1 MAKIIKGIF
10 PTFQE
15 KENTITAIIVA
26 GGSGRRMG
34 IDFNKL
40 FLSIEEKP
48 IIAYTLDVFENC
60 LDIDDIIIVAAEKD
74 FNFVKEIVEAF
85 EYEKVSNIVVGGA
98 TRQESVRCG
107 LSALSDDCDVVLIHD
122 GARPLVTN
130 QSILNCI
137 EETVK
142 NGAAALGTPVKDT
155 IKSAKDGFIKDTV
168 PRDNLYLIQTPQ
180 GFDRNLIVDAHNY
193 ALENGLDATDDC
205 KLVEALGKKVAIVP
219 SESSNIKLTTPD
231 DYFMIS
237 ALLAYR
243 GDFE

>member
-26 GGSGRRMG
+26 GGSGKRMG

-60 LDIDDIIIVAAEKD
+60 RDIDDIIIVAAEKD

-142 NGAAALGTPVKDT
+142 NGAAD
-155 IKSAKDGFIKDTV
+155 
-168 PRDNLYLIQTPQ
+168 
-180 GFDRNLIVDAHNY
+180 
-193 ALENGLDATDDC
+193 
-205 KLVEALGKKVAIVP
+205 
-219 SESSNIKLTTPD
+219 
-231 DYFMIS
+231 
-237 ALLAYR
+237 
-243 GDFE
+243 